1 MVLGRAKI
9 RVVEVTAIL
18 ARLLG
23 PLGLSVIERVLDYK
37 AKKADSETE
46 RLRIDAARQKAG
58 EAQSAQ
64 VIATG
69 MQNKLFWIP
78 WLLAA
83 VPTTAWYA
91 WGVLDSMIYAGAVLP
106 DVAALPPQLKGY
118 ADVVW
123 SNLFYAGAAVKAAEI
138 LRGR

>member
-1 MVLGRAKI
+1 MI
-9 RVVEVTAIL
+9 SIL

-23 PLGLSVIERVLDYK
+23 PLGLSVIERVLDHK

-46 RLRIDAARQKAG
+46 RARIEATKQKASD
-58 EAQSAQ
+58 AQAAA
-64 VIATG
+64 VVATG
-69 MQNKLFWIP
+69 MQHKLFWIP

-83 VPTTAWYA
+83 VPTTAWYG

>member
-1 MVLGRAKI
+1 M
-9 RVVEVTAIL
+9 TALL

-23 PLGLSVIERVLDYK
+23 PFGLSLIEKVLDYK
-37 AKKADSETE
+37 VRQSNNETE
-46 RLRIDAARQKAG
+46 RARIEAARQQAS
-58 EAQSAQ
+58 EAQSAA

-69 MQNKLFWIP
+69 MRHKMFWIP
-78 WLLAA
+78 WLIAA

-91 WGVLDSMIYAGAVLP
+91 WGVLDSMIYAGAMLP
-106 DVAALPPQLKGY
+106 DVAELPPQLKNY